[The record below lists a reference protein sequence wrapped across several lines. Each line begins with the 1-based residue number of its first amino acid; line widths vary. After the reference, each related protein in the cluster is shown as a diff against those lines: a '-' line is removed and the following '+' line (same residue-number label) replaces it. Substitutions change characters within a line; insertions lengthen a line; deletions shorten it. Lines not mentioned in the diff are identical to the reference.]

1 MLNTFSKMAAGG
13 AVAFSM
19 LVSMPASAL
28 VIDSNYQG
36 WVNQYGV
43 GNGAIA
49 NNDTFTGSWRDPLT
63 FSKAKY
69 NSWAN
74 FNLSGIAS
82 PVISAKLEIHAAI
95 HPGGVSA
102 PYQVD
107 VFEVSTPLAA
117 LGSSAPGTAA
127 YWDLRE
133 GELYTS
139 AFLADGNVLQ
149 LDLSLQALANINALL
164 GSDFRVGFTNVTRN
178 NSPENIDRLGI
189 YINGS
194 GSLPGGSYA
203 GPKLILGFA
212 NNNTVPE
219 PASLALLGLGLAGLA
234 SIRRKPRAAN
244 ELTGTV

>member
-13 AVAFSM
+13 AIAFSM

-28 VIDSNYQG
+28 VIDSNFQG
-36 WVNQYGV
+36 WVDQYGD

-49 NNDTFTGSWRDPLT
+49 NNDTFTGSQWQTRQ
-63 FSKAKY
+63 

-74 FNLSGIAS
+74 FSLGGIAS
-82 PVISAKLEIHAAI
+82 TVTSAKLEIHAASWPQGSTAI
-95 HPGGVSA
+95 YQIGVF
-102 PYQVD
+102 D
-107 VFEVSTPLAA
+107 VSTPLAT

-164 GSDFRVGFTNVTRN
+164 GSDFRVGFTNITTNLVD
-178 NSPENIDRLGI
+178 PDRTSGM

>member
-28 VIDSNYQG
+28 VIDSNFQG
-36 WVNQYGV
+36 WVDQYGD

-49 NNDTFTGSWRDPLT
+49 NNDTFTGSQWQTRQ
-63 FSKAKY
+63 

-74 FNLSGIAS
+74 FSLGGIAS
-82 PVISAKLEIHAAI
+82 TVTSAKLEIHAASWLQSSTAI
-95 HPGGVSA
+95 YQIGVF
-102 PYQVD
+102 D
-107 VFEVSTPLAA
+107 VSTSLAT
-117 LGSSAPGTAA
+117 LGSSTPGNAA

-139 AFLADGNVLQ
+139 AFLAHGDVLQ

-164 GSDFRVGFTNVTRN
+164 GSDFRVGFTNITTNLVD
-178 NSPENIDRLGI
+178 PDRTSGM

-234 SIRRKPRAAN
+234 SIRRKPRAAS

>member
-28 VIDSNYQG
+28 VIDSNFQG
-36 WVNQYGV
+36 WVDQYGD

-164 GSDFRVGFTNVTRN
+164 GSDFRVGFTNITTNLVD
-178 NSPENIDRLGI
+178 PDRTSGM

-219 PASLALLGLGLAGLA
+219 PASLALLGLALAGLA

>member
-13 AVAFSM
+13 AVALSM

-49 NNDTFTGSWRDPLT
+49 NNDTFTGSQWQTRQ
-63 FSKAKY
+63 

-74 FNLSGIAS
+74 FSLGGIAS
-82 PVISAKLEIHAAI
+82 TVTSAKLEIHAASWLQSSTAI
-95 HPGGVSA
+95 YQIGVF
-102 PYQVD
+102 D
-107 VFEVSTPLAA
+107 VSTSLAT
-117 LGSSAPGTAA
+117 LGSSTPGNAA

-139 AFLADGNVLQ
+139 AFLAHGDVLQ